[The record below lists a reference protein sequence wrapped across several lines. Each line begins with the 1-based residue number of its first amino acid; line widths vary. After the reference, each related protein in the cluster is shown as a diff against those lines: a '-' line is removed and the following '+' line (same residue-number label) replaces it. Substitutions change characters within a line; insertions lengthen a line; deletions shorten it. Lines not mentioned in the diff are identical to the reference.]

1 MDKIKIMHI
10 VQSPGGV
17 ARYLSMYLKYSDK
30 NKFEHILICSFDYKT
45 ERMECLVEHVE
56 YLSMVR
62 QVSIINDAKG
72 IWAIRK
78 FIKKYM
84 PDVIYMH
91 SSKAGALG
99 RLADIGF
106 KNIVLY
112 NPHGWAFNM
121 NNISVIKKKVYAL
134 IEKMLSYKTDIIIAI
149 SAWEKESAVKYK
161 ICSPDKVYIISSGVD
176 VCLYDDKRGKYDLNR
191 SKLNIPLDAYVIGMV
206 GRISY
211 GKGPDLFVKVAALI
225 KEKIPNAFFIIVG
238 DGEERASIEGL
249 LSEIRLKED
258 FLITGWVSNP
268 MEYIQL
274 FDQAMLLTRWE
285 GFGLVLTEYMLAEKP
300 IITTRVG
307 AVPDLM
313 QQGKN
318 GIMIEVGDTKGIVE
332 ASFRL
337 YNDDKYRQMLISN
350 GRLTVRNLYD
360 VRCTVREHERLLL
373 YRKLG
378 IDNKGGMK

>member
-1 MDKIKIMHI
+1 MNKIKIMHI

-30 NKFEHILICSFDYKT
+30 NRFEHILICSLDYK
-45 ERMECLVEHVE
+45 MEKMESLVEHIE
-56 YLSMVR
+56 YLSMGR
-62 QVSIINDAKG
+62 QISIINDAKG

-84 PDVIYMH
+84 PDVIYAH

-99 RLADIGF
+99 RLADVGF

-121 NNISVIKKKVYAL
+121 NDISAIKKKVYAL
-134 IEKMLSYKTDIIIAI
+134 IEKVLSYKTDMIIAI
-149 SAWEKESAVKYK
+149 SAWEKESAAKYK
-161 ICSPDKVYIISSGVD
+161 ICCSDKIHIIPSGVD
-176 VCLYDDKRGKYDLNR
+176 VCLYDEKQGRYDLNR
-191 SKLNIPLDAYVIGMV
+191 SKLNIPVDAYVIGMV
-206 GRISY
+206 GRISC
-211 GKGPDLFVKVAALI
+211 GKGPDLFVKAAALI
-225 KEKIPNAFFIIVG
+225 KNKIPNAFFVIVG
-238 DGEERASIEGL
+238 EGEERSSIENL
-249 LSEIRLKED
+249 LSEMGLKED

-313 QQGKN
+313 QHGKN
-318 GIMIEVGDTKGIVE
+318 GVMIDVGDIEGIAE
-332 ASFRL
+332 ASYKL
-337 YNDDKYRQMLISN
+337 YTDNEYRQTLVSN
-350 GRLTVRNLYD
+350 GRLTVRNRYD
-360 VRCTVREHERLLL
+360 VRCTVKEHERLLM
-373 YRKLG
+373 
-378 IDNKGGMK
+378 GMQF

>member
-1 MDKIKIMHI
+1 MNKIKIMHI

-30 NKFEHILICSFDYKT
+30 NRFEHILICSLDYKM
-45 ERMECLVEHVE
+45 ERMESLVEHIE
-56 YLSMVR
+56 YLSMGR
-62 QVSIINDAKG
+62 QISIINDAKG

-84 PDVIYMH
+84 PDVIYAH

-99 RLADIGF
+99 RLADVGF

-121 NNISVIKKKVYAL
+121 NDISAIKKKVYAL
-134 IEKMLSYKTDIIIAI
+134 IEKVLSYKTDMIIAI
-149 SAWEKESAVKYK
+149 SAWEKESAAKYK
-161 ICSPDKVYIISSGVD
+161 ICCSDKIHIIPSGVD
-176 VCLYDDKRGKYDLNR
+176 VCLYDEKQGRYDLNR
-191 SKLNIPLDAYVIGMV
+191 SKLNISVDAYVIGMV

-211 GKGPDLFVKVAALI
+211 GKGPDLFVKAAALI
-225 KEKIPNAFFIIVG
+225 KNKIPNAFFVIVG
-238 DGEERASIEGL
+238 EGEERSSIENL
-249 LSEIRLKED
+249 LSEMGLKED

-313 QQGKN
+313 QHGKN
-318 GIMIEVGDTKGIVE
+318 GVMIDVGDIEGIAE
-332 ASFRL
+332 ASYKL
-337 YNDDKYRQMLISN
+337 YTDNEYRQTLVSN
-350 GRLTVRNLYD
+350 GRLTVRNRYD
-360 VRCTVREHERLLL
+360 VRCTVKEHERLLM
-373 YRKLG
+373 
-378 IDNKGGMK
+378 GMQF

>member
-1 MDKIKIMHI
+1 MHI

-30 NKFEHILICSFDYKT
+30 NRFEHILICSLDYK
-45 ERMECLVEHVE
+45 MEKMESLVEHIE
-56 YLSMVR
+56 YLSMGR
-62 QVSIINDAKG
+62 QISIINDAKG

-84 PDVIYMH
+84 PDVIYAH

-99 RLADIGF
+99 RLADVGF

-121 NNISVIKKKVYAL
+121 NDISAIKKKVYAL
-134 IEKMLSYKTDIIIAI
+134 IEKVLSYKTDMIIAI
-149 SAWEKESAVKYK
+149 SAWEKESAAKYK
-161 ICSPDKVYIISSGVD
+161 ICCSDKIHIIPSGVD
-176 VCLYDDKRGKYDLNR
+176 VCLYDEKQGRYDLNR
-191 SKLNIPLDAYVIGMV
+191 SKLNIPVEAYVIGMV

-211 GKGPDLFVKVAALI
+211 GKGPDLFVKATALI
-225 KEKIPNAFFIIVG
+225 KNKIPNAFFVIVG
-238 DGEERASIEGL
+238 EGEERSSIENL
-249 LSEIRLKED
+249 LSEMGLKED

-313 QQGKN
+313 QHGKN
-318 GIMIEVGDTKGIVE
+318 GVMIDVGDIEGIAE
-332 ASFRL
+332 ASYKL
-337 YNDDKYRQMLISN
+337 YTDNEYRQTLVSN
-350 GRLTVRNLYD
+350 GRLTVRNRYD
-360 VRCTVREHERLLL
+360 VRCTVKEHERLLM
-373 YRKLG
+373 
-378 IDNKGGMK
+378 GMQF

>member
-1 MDKIKIMHI
+1 MNKIKIMHI
-10 VQSPGGV
+10 VQPPGGI

-30 NKFEHILICSFDYKT
+30 NRFEHILICSLDYK
-45 ERMECLVEHVE
+45 MEKMESLVEHIE
-56 YLSMVR
+56 YLSMGR
-62 QVSIINDAKG
+62 QISIINDAKG

-84 PDVIYMH
+84 PDVIYAH

-99 RLADIGF
+99 RLADVGF

-121 NNISVIKKKVYAL
+121 NDISAIKKKVYAL
-134 IEKMLSYKTDIIIAI
+134 IEKVLSYKTDMIIAI
-149 SAWEKESAVKYK
+149 SAWEKESAAKYK
-161 ICSPDKVYIISSGVD
+161 ICCSDKIHIIPSGVD
-176 VCLYDDKRGKYDLNR
+176 VCLYDEKQGRYDLNR
-191 SKLNIPLDAYVIGMV
+191 SKLNIPVDAYVIGMV

-211 GKGPDLFVKVAALI
+211 GKGPDLFVKAAALI
-225 KEKIPNAFFIIVG
+225 KNKIPNAFFVIVG
-238 DGEERASIEGL
+238 EGEERSSIENL
-249 LSEIRLKED
+249 LSEMGLKED

-313 QQGKN
+313 QHGKN
-318 GIMIEVGDTKGIVE
+318 GVMIDVGDIEGIAE
-332 ASFRL
+332 ASYKL
-337 YNDDKYRQMLISN
+337 YTDNEYRQTLVSN
-350 GRLTVRNLYD
+350 GRLTVRNRYD
-360 VRCTVREHERLLL
+360 VRCTVKEHERLLM
-373 YRKLG
+373 
-378 IDNKGGMK
+378 GMQF

>member
-1 MDKIKIMHI
+1 MNKIKIMHI

-30 NKFEHILICSFDYKT
+30 NRFEHILICSLDYK
-45 ERMECLVEHVE
+45 MEKMESLVEHIE
-56 YLSMVR
+56 YLSMGR
-62 QVSIINDAKG
+62 QISIINDAKG

-84 PDVIYMH
+84 PDVIYAH

-99 RLADIGF
+99 RLADVGF

-121 NNISVIKKKVYAL
+121 NDISAIKKKVYAL
-134 IEKMLSYKTDIIIAI
+134 IEKALSYKTDMIIAI
-149 SAWEKESAVKYK
+149 SAWEKESAAKYK
-161 ICSPDKVYIISSGVD
+161 ICCSDKIHIIPSGVD
-176 VCLYDDKRGKYDLNR
+176 VCLYDEKQGRYDLNR
-191 SKLNIPLDAYVIGMV
+191 SKLNIPVDAYVIGMV

-211 GKGPDLFVKVAALI
+211 GKGPDLFVKAAALI
-225 KEKIPNAFFIIVG
+225 KNKIPNAFFVIVG
-238 DGEERASIEGL
+238 EGEERSSIENL
-249 LSEIRLKED
+249 LSEMGLKED

-313 QQGKN
+313 QHGKN
-318 GIMIEVGDTKGIVE
+318 GVMIDVGDIEGIAE
-332 ASFRL
+332 ASYKL
-337 YNDDKYRQMLISN
+337 YTDNEYRQTLVSN
-350 GRLTVRNLYD
+350 GRLTVRNRYD
-360 VRCTVREHERLLL
+360 VRCTVKEHERLLM
-373 YRKLG
+373 
-378 IDNKGGMK
+378 GMQF

>member
-1 MDKIKIMHI
+1 MNKIKIMHI

-30 NKFEHILICSFDYKT
+30 NRFEHILICSLDYK
-45 ERMECLVEHVE
+45 MEKMESLVEHIE
-56 YLSMVR
+56 YLSMGR
-62 QVSIINDAKG
+62 QISIINDAKG

-84 PDVIYMH
+84 PDVIYAH

-99 RLADIGF
+99 RLADVGF

-121 NNISVIKKKVYAL
+121 NDISAIKKKVYAL
-134 IEKMLSYKTDIIIAI
+134 IEKVLSYKTDMIIAI
-149 SAWEKESAVKYK
+149 SAWEKESAAKYK
-161 ICSPDKVYIISSGVD
+161 ICCSDKIHIIPSGVD
-176 VCLYDDKRGKYDLNR
+176 VCLYDEKQGRYDLNR
-191 SKLNIPLDAYVIGMV
+191 SKLNIPVDAYVIGMV

-211 GKGPDLFVKVAALI
+211 GKGPDLFVKAAALI
-225 KEKIPNAFFIIVG
+225 KNKIPNAFSVIVG
-238 DGEERASIEGL
+238 EGEERSSIENL
-249 LSEIRLKED
+249 LSEMGLKED

-313 QQGKN
+313 QHGKN
-318 GIMIEVGDTKGIVE
+318 GVMIDVGDIEGIAE
-332 ASFRL
+332 ASYKL
-337 YNDDKYRQMLISN
+337 YTDNEYRQTLVSN
-350 GRLTVRNLYD
+350 GRLTVRNRYD
-360 VRCTVREHERLLL
+360 VRCTVKEHERLLM
-373 YRKLG
+373 
-378 IDNKGGMK
+378 GMQF